1 MKVNVRVAKAGSL
14 LSRAFNIL
22 FYNDFITN
30 ILFYFQ
36 SEVPRSFILIWFNS
50 NGLIK

>member
-22 FYNDFITN
+22 FYNDKAKSQGL
-30 ILFYFQ
+30 LFLFD
-36 SEVPRSFILIWFNS
+36 SIRMVW
-50 NGLIK
+50 